1 MSIPRF
7 AAPRFGAGLDDIL
20 HVVTLN
26 ADSTDHRSQGRRNR
40 NSEAV
45 LEAVLSLFL
54 EHNLH
59 PHPKEIADRA
69 GVSLRSVYR
78 YLGDADLMRVGMDQI
93 IQRQREDF
101 RIDNLGAGPLEDRI
115 AALVQTRVRGVR
127 TNADVIAAADH
138 FARSRPDIDT
148 HFRERRHLLRKQV
161 AAQFAPE
168 LKNRGAKGEIVLDAV
183 DALTQIEA
191 ITYHLDDL
199 GHSDTQTIRRLQA
212 ALIALLNM

>member
-1 MSIPRF
+1 MSISRF

-93 IQRQREDF
+93 IQDRAPRGGGKWSVMLDVFSRRVLAGRRQCRA
-101 RIDNLGAGPLEDRI
+101 AG
-115 AALVQTRVRGVR
+115 
-127 TNADVIAAADH
+127 
-138 FARSRPDIDT
+138 
-148 HFRERRHLLRKQV
+148 
-161 AAQFAPE
+161 
-168 LKNRGAKGEIVLDAV
+168 
-183 DALTQIEA
+183 
-191 ITYHLDDL
+191 
-199 GHSDTQTIRRLQA
+199 
-212 ALIALLNM
+212 